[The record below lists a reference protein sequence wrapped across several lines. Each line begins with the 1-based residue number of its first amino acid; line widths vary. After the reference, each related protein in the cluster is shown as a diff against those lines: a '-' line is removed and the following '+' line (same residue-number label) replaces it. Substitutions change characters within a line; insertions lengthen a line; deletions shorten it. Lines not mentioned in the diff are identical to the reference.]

1 MCDQATRLDY
11 LSAAINDLSN
21 WIRFM
26 DTKVAVVIAAD
37 MLILTSLI
45 TNIKSTSSLI
55 QNFDCLC
62 IKIVIL
68 ILITFFV
75 YNTVRVYYVGISTLL
90 ARVGK
95 TKGSIDTVEVWK
107 TFTNSKQFERTSW
120 FVVDDDYKIE
130 EYISNF
136 NEKTSENLVQ
146 EMAKELYKLNVIN
159 RVKMRKANMTLK
171 AFGWSLA
178 SVGVIITFV
187 IAEPYLSAL
196 TKDTVLQS
204 VVKNITPNVTII
216 INGSKTSQDI
226 KQYIKGGAE

>member
-37 MLILTSLI
+37 TLILTSLI

-90 ARVGK
+90 ARIGK

-159 RVKMRKANMTLK
+159 RVKMRKANMTWHNWCLVR
-171 AFGWSLA
+171 L
-178 SVGVIITFV
+178 IHR
-187 IAEPYLSAL
+187 
-196 TKDTVLQS
+196 
-204 VVKNITPNVTII
+204 
-216 INGSKTSQDI
+216 SKCFRRSILLWT
-226 KQYIKGGAE
+226 A

>member
-37 MLILTSLI
+37 TLILTSLI

-90 ARVGK
+90 ARIGK

>member
-90 ARVGK
+90 ARIGK

>member
-90 ARVGK
+90 ARIGK

-187 IAEPYLSAL
+187 IAEPCLSAL